1 MIISL
6 SLVCG
11 LYSAWA
17 LHRVSS
23 ALLVED
29 MAWPRP
35 WPYPDRWLSRCHDWL
50 DALYPAG
57 PGMLKIHGEF
67 PRIRWLL
74 GFALVVSLIYLVGG
88 IGLCLRPKAFRQG
101 PTAEIVSL
109 APPI

>member
-1 MIISL
+1 
-6 SLVCG
+6 
-11 LYSAWA
+11 
-17 LHRVSS
+17 
-23 ALLVED
+23 
-29 MAWPRP
+29 
-35 WPYPDRWLSRCHDWL
+35 
-50 DALYPAG
+50 
-57 PGMLKIHGEF
+57 MLKIHGEF